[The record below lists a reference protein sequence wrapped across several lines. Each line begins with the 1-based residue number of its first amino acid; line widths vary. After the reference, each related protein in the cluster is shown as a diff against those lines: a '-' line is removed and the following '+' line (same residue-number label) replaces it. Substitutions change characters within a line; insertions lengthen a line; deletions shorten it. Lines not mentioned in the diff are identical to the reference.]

1 MAVHDKRAI
10 ADAWLKR
17 TVQTYPE
24 RTAKVL
30 LSEADRF
37 RNPAGYAL
45 REGIPVLL
53 DAVLGNVDFPAAAP
67 ALDELLRIRAV
78 QEFSAGE
85 AVSFIYFL
93 KPLLREMSGR
103 DEKVEDRI
111 DELALMAFDS
121 YTRSRERLLKLEVNE
136 SRRRMFTLER
146 MLES

>member
-1 MAVHDKRAI
+1 VAVYDKRAI

-30 LSEADRF
+30 LTEGDRF

-45 REGIPVLL
+45 REGLPVLL
-53 DAVLGNVDFPAAAP
+53 DAVLGDAELAVAEP
-67 ALDELLRIRAV
+67 ALEDLLRIRAV

-85 AVSFIYFL
+85 AVSFVFLL
-93 KPLLREMSGR
+93 KPLLRDLSGCDGR
-103 DEKVEDRI
+103 VEDRI
-111 DELALMAFDS
+111 DELALMAFDA
-121 YTRSRERLLKLEVNE
+121 YMRCRERLLKLEINE
-136 SRRRMFTLER
+136 SRRRMYILER